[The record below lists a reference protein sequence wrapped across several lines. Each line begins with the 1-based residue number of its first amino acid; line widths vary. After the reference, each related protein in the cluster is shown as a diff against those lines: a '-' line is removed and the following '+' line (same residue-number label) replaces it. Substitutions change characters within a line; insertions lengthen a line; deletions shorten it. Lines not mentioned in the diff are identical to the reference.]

1 VIRETRFR
9 ISRKPF
15 AINLSTVTLEATER
29 DGIYWLSGKCQA
41 VWYRRKGGVT
51 RACIG
56 TLGLW
61 AQWLRDKPDLS
72 SPEAMLSNN
81 LDSRYGG
88 DTEGRWDGTGYWGAE
103 VPDIQEKHLAVLR
116 PMLAN
121 YPTMPDGY
129 DGWWTF
135 HPAPPVQCPAAE
147 EQQP

>member
-1 VIRETRFR
+1 MIRETRFL
-9 ISRKPF
+9 ISRKQF

-41 VWYRRKGGVT
+41 VWYRRKAGAT

-88 DTEGRWDGTGYWGAE
+88 DTDGRWDGTGYWGAE
-103 VPDIQEKHLAVLR
+103 VPDVQAQHLAVLR
-116 PMLAN
+116 PMLAD
-121 YPTMPDGY
+121 YPTIPDGY

-135 HPAPPVQCPAAE
+135 QAAR
-147 EQQP
+147 P

>member
-1 VIRETRFR
+1 MIRETRFL

-15 AINLSTVTLEATER
+15 AVNLSTVTLEATER
-29 DGIYWLSGKCQA
+29 DGVYWLSGKCQA

-103 VPDIQEKHLAVLR
+103 VPDIQEQHLAVLR
-116 PMLAN
+116 PMLAE
-121 YPTMPDGY
+121 YPKIPAGY

-135 HPAPPVQCPAAE
+135 QAAP
-147 EQQP
+147 

>member
-1 VIRETRFR
+1 MNREDKFL

-29 DGIYWLSGKCQA
+29 DGIYWLSGSCQA
-41 VWYRRKGGVT
+41 VWYRRKAGAT

-72 SPEAMLSNN
+72 SPEAMLGNN

-88 DTEGRWDGTGYWGAE
+88 DTDGRWDGTGYWGAE
-103 VPDIQEKHLAVLR
+103 VPDVQEQHLSVLR

-121 YPTMPDGY
+121 YPAIPPGY

-135 HPAPPVQCPAAE
+135 QPAR
-147 EQQP
+147 

>member
-1 VIRETRFR
+1 MNRETRFL

-41 VWYRRKGGVT
+41 VWYRRKDGIT

-61 AQWLRDKPDLS
+61 AQWLRNQPDLS

-103 VPDIQEKHLAVLR
+103 VPDTQEQHLAVLR

-121 YPTMPDGY
+121 YPTIPDGY

-135 HPAPPVQCPAAE
+135 QPAKTA
-147 EQQP
+147 